1 MLMKL
6 IFYTVLLDQAGFPVK
21 YVDRVTYRIKRLTGP
36 FQDPGEA
43 SQEFK
48 ARIGSHASC
57 YLEPRQFR
65 AKAVALAKLRRA
77 RAKNTGTIR
86 V

>member
-1 MLMKL
+1 MLV
-6 IFYTVLLDQAGFPVK
+6 FYTVQTDKEGFPVK
-21 YVDRVTYRIKRLTGP
+21 YIDRQTYRIKKFTGP
-36 FQDPGEA
+36 FANPGEA

-48 ARIGSHASC
+48 ARMGNNEIC

-77 RAKNTGTIR
+77 RAKNKGTIR